1 MNDKKTFQ
9 RMIMILWI
17 FVITQLFMLLIL
29 NLNIPLEVE
38 WASVCKE
45 WIKDKIID

>member
-1 MNDKKTFQ
+1 MNDKKLFQ
-9 RMIMILWI
+9 RMIMILCI

-38 WASVCKE
+38 WASEWKE